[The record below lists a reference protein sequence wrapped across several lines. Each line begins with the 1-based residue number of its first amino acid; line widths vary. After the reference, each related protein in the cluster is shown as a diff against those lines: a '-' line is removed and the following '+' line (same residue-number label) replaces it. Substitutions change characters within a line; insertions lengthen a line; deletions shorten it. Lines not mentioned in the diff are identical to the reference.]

1 MNELVLN
8 AETAALPIPS
18 LRRSPRARRPVIYL
32 KGAVEHPEQYQEIMS
47 IKDPDHVAQGMAI
60 GGLLTNAI
68 DEFGRFNAAT
78 ARKLITDFNLS
89 LPPAESRYS
98 LVITDTLNTKLTQQN
113 ALVSVM
119 IDSLLDVLK
128 KVIGIAL
135 DPTAIGQIQAAVT
148 DAFTN
153 LETQQGDAWIFWE
166 KKEQQK
172 TVYSYALLF
181 AIQDELT
188 GYVMVALPMSLNIVV
203 DVAFEQV
210 LGITITNRE
219 SYSVTVEAMKV
230 AQLLYPKSPDR
241 LGLMRMMYAVPSDM
255 TEADDVT
262 LDDVTLDDVTNIE
275 VKNYAGTIT
284 FATAAKGKLHEADG
298 LTQLSTEGA
307 VIHQPLTE
315 ETRYVV
321 FYHIGGHRRKLG
333 MVFNAEMG
341 PGELWFVSR

>member
-8 AETAALPIPS
+8 AETTASPILSP
-18 LRRSPRARRPVIYL
+18 RRSPRARRPIIYL

-47 IKDPDHVAQGMAI
+47 IKDPDYVAQGMAI

-68 DEFGRFNAAT
+68 DEFGRFNSAT

-89 LPPAESRYS
+89 LPPEESRYS

-119 IDSLLDVLK
+119 IDNLLDVLK

-135 DPTAIGQIQAAVT
+135 DPTSIGQIQAAVT

-203 DVAFEQV
+203 DIAFEQV
-210 LGITITNRE
+210 LGITITDRE

-230 AQLLYPKSPDR
+230 AQLLYPKSPNR
-241 LGLMRMMYAVPSDM
+241 LGLTRMMQAVPSDM
-255 TEADDVT
+255 RDVDDPT
-262 LDDVTLDDVTNIE
+262 QDDITHIE

-284 FATAAKGKLHEADG
+284 FATAAQGKLHEAGG
-298 LTQLSTEGA
+298 LTQISTEGA
-307 VIHQPLTE
+307 VINQPLTE
-315 ETRYVV
+315 GTRYVV

-333 MVFNAEMG
+333 LVFNAEMG